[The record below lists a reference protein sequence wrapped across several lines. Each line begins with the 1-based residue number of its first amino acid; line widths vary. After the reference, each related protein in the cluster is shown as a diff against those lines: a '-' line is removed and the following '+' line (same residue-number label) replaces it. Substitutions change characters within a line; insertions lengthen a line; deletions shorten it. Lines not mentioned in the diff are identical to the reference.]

1 MAMTWH
7 SWKLLL
13 RKVYKSYLF
22 CSVAAYICLALFFG
36 AVLYGVQKQSV
47 YTTYRFIDTLFSA
60 CSTLTVTGTSSHVQD
75 LFAAKHLSSPVGLIT
90 IDTAQLSAGSRGI
103 IFLLMLLGSTQLMSA
118 VPVLLRSYYLRK
130 WLEGRATQLAD
141 QELIAQ
147 LRTELRAL
155 NKLRFL
161 VVGYFLGHV
170 IVGGLV
176 LSLYNR
182 YSHDAGDVAGAIK
195 ARGINPWFAGYF
207 LAVRVNCSLSL
218 SCLLHTLSSSCAT
231 ISELSLKILV
241 FDCSNCYL
249 CMHTLGAQTLAAIAI
264 RQRRPLCVYR

>member
-1 MAMTWH
+1 
-7 SWKLLL
+7 
-13 RKVYKSYLF
+13 
-22 CSVAAYICLALFFG
+22 
-36 AVLYGVQKQSV
+36 
-47 YTTYRFIDTLFSA
+47 
-60 CSTLTVTGTSSHVQD
+60 
-75 LFAAKHLSSPVGLIT
+75 
-90 IDTAQLSAGSRGI
+90 
-103 IFLLMLLGSTQLMSA
+103 MLLGSTQLMSA

-218 SCLLHTLSSSCAT
+218 SHSLAHSRLLTTH
-231 ISELSLKILV
+231 SLFLM
-241 FDCSNCYL
+241 CY
-249 CMHTLGAQTLAAIAI
+249 HI
-264 RQRRPLCVYR
+264 RAFIENPGV